1 MQLALI
7 IPVRTA
13 RAAPASRLQGAPC
26 QHRLGRGLDRL
37 GRQGSGC
44 GASPVPFLLFLGF
57 LLYRGSLNGGLD

>member
-26 QHRLGRGLDRL
+26 QHRLGRL
-37 GRQGSGC
+37 GR
-44 GASPVPFLLFLGF
+44 
-57 LLYRGSLNGGLD
+57 